1 MNIHVE
7 QKDAITVVSLEGR
20 LDGVTM
26 QQLEQQLI
34 QLLDQGSKHFLFQIE
49 KLDYISSAGLRV
61 MLLAIKRTK
70 AIQGSVV
77 LCMMQSNVKD
87 IFDLSGFSSIFTICN
102 SEEEAWTYL
111 QANA

>member
-7 QKDAITVVSLEGR
+7 KKDLITVIALEGR

-26 QQLEQQLI
+26 QQLEQQLL
-34 QLLDQGSKHFLFQIE
+34 QLLEQGNMHFLFRMEQ
-49 KLDYISSAGLRV
+49 LDYISSAGLRV

-70 AIQGSVV
+70 AIQGSVA

-87 IFDLSGFSSIFTICN
+87 IFDLSGFSSIFTICS
-102 SEEEAWTYL
+102 SEEEAWAYL
-111 QANA
+111 QANV

>member
-1 MNIHVE
+1 MDIHIE
-7 QKDAITVVSLEGR
+7 QKNLITVIALEGR

-26 QQLEQQLI
+26 QQLEQQLL
-34 QLLDQGSKHFLFQIE
+34 QLLEQGNKHFLFQLE

-77 LCMMQSNVKD
+77 LAMMQSNVKD

-102 SEEEAWTYL
+102 TEEEAWASL

>member
-7 QKDAITVVSLEGR
+7 QKDIITVVSLEGR

-34 QLLDQGSKHFLFQIE
+34 QLLDQGNKHFLFQIE

-61 MLLAIKRTK
+61 MLFAIKRTK
-70 AIQGSVV
+70 AIKGSVV
-77 LCMMQSNVKD
+77 LCMMQSNVRD

-102 SEEEAWTYL
+102 SEVEAWAYL
-111 QANA
+111 QANV

>member
-1 MNIHVE
+1 MNIHVV
-7 QKDAITVVSLEGR
+7 QKDVITVISLEGR

-34 QLLDQGSKHFLFQIE
+34 QLLDQGNKHFLFRIE

-77 LCMMQSNVKD
+77 LCMMQSNVRD

-111 QANA
+111 QAHI